1 MGYGTYRFK
10 MVKKK
15 TTKKSPVT
23 KTLKKGV
30 KKKLMGKTPVTVLQ
44 DHGDGLV
51 TVSIGGKYVV
61 VRRSNLK

>member
-1 MGYGTYRFK
+1 

-23 KTLKKGV
+23 KNLRKGV

-51 TVSIGGKYVV
+51 TVDIAGRYTV

>member
-1 MGYGTYRFK
+1 
-10 MVKKK
+10 MVKK
-15 TTKKSPVT
+15 TTKKKTPVT
-23 KTLKKGV
+23 RTLKKGV

-51 TVSIGGKYVV
+51 TVNVAGRYVV